1 MAACGRRGGD
11 PRRGKA
17 RGPTH
22 SRGPV
27 PAHFQALCR
36 RVHGEFFPEE
46 FLATRQELEK
56 AFGDGLDGARE
67 PLGEPYLGFP
77 SFTPRELDQAVK
89 STSAEVSYLERISK
103 PPLKMFGQTSM

>member
-1 MAACGRRGGD
+1 
-11 PRRGKA
+11 
-17 RGPTH
+17 
-22 SRGPV
+22 V

-89 STSAEVSYLERISK
+89 STSAEVSYLAVN
-103 PPLKMFGQTSM
+103 PATSRQQVWDAGRFEAYLSGSAD